1 MVINSPQLADGINVE
16 LEVIGA
22 EGNILVGNL
31 SDELPSDTY
40 HIVGDIVVPD
50 GETLT
55 LSPGTE
61 FQFDNNVSLGTIL
74 NLFSISIFLT
84 LSLINESFAYSFI

>member
-16 LEVIGA
+16 LEVIGS

-55 LSPGTE
+55 LNPGTE
-61 FQFDNNVSLGTIL
+61 FQFDWNVSFCKL
-74 NLFSISIFLT
+74 
-84 LSLINESFAYSFI
+84 LSLI